1 MSKAESKQRV
11 TLSGVI
17 TAADW
22 DEEGRVVNVMIA
34 ATDES
39 DYIIGRNDKG
49 RKLLNLIQKQV
60 QVTGIIGED
69 DFGRKMIMVTKY
81 QVIREY
87 EPPAGS
93 LDSFT

>member
-1 MSKAESKQRV
+1 MAKTESKRRV

-22 DEEGRVVNVMIA
+22 DEEGQVVNVMIS

-39 DYIIGRNDKG
+39 DYIIGQNDKG
-49 RKLLNLIQKQV
+49 FKLLNLIQKQV
-60 QVTGIIGED
+60 QVTGVVGED
-69 DFGRKMIMVTKY
+69 DSGRKMIMVTKY

-87 EPPAGS
+87 DTRDGS
-93 LDSFT
+93 MDFMT

>member
-1 MSKAESKQRV
+1 MAKTESKRRV

-22 DEEGRVVNVMIA
+22 DEDGHVVNVMIS

-39 DYIIGRNDKG
+39 DYIIGQNDKG
-49 RKLLNLIQKQV
+49 RKLLSLIQKQV
-60 QVTGIIGED
+60 QVTGVVGED
-69 DFGRKMIMVTKY
+69 DSGRKMIMVTKY

-87 EPPAGS
+87 DTR
-93 LDSFT
+93 DSSMDFLA